1 MIIVKAELDDH
12 EILTDITRKSKKYW
26 GYSDVQM
33 RKWTDLLTIT
43 TEYIAL
49 NTVYKLLVDNSII
62 GYYSYFSL
70 DENTIRLD
78 NLFVL
83 PDYIGCGIGKVLMTD
98 FLDKIKVKQA
108 HRIILDSDPN
118 AASFYEKFG
127 FIQVG
132 KIQSSISDR
141 FLPIMELTL

>member
-98 FLDKIKVKQA
+98 FLDKIKVKHAQ
-108 HRIILDSDPN
+108 RIILDSDPN
-118 AASFYEKFG
+118 ATCFYEKFG
-127 FIQVG
+127 FMQIG